1 MTLLLQMFVEWDS
14 GGAFLREGKRQ
25 FSVLNV
31 LITTEAN
38 LNIKKKKKACAR
50 VHITMEQK
58 PTPIYEHGFHFWR
71 QLHTHTYGFLTTA
84 YTFLKLQWWC
94 KCVNT
99 TQSPLFEL
107 SYTSVCKHLWLCF
120 FSYIRTDFKSQ
131 FPKDGLSLGWHY
143 KHISKWIYLEK
154 AA

>member
-1 MTLLLQMFVEWDS
+1 MTLLLQMFVKWDS

-38 LNIKKKKKACAR
+38 LNIKKKKKKKHALESTSD
-50 VHITMEQK
+50 HITMEQQK

-71 QLHTHTYGFLTTA
+71 QLHTHTYGFVTTA
-84 YTFLKLQWWC
+84 YTFLKLQWWR

-107 SYTSVCKHLWLCF
+107 RYTSVCKHLWLCF
-120 FSYIRTDFKSQ
+120 FHTSTQ
-131 FPKDGLSLGWHY
+131 T
-143 KHISKWIYLEK
+143 
-154 AA
+154 